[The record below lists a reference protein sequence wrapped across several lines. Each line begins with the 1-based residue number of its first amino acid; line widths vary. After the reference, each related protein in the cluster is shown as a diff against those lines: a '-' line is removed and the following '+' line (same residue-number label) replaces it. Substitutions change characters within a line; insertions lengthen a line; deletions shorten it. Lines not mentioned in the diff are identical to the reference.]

1 MASAPQFPLRDLR
14 ILVAEDEYLLAED
27 VARMLERQGA
37 KVVGPV
43 STVTDSRR
51 LARYAALDG
60 AALDVNLRGD
70 MVWSV
75 ADVLLGR
82 RVPVVFMSGYGATC
96 CPERYRHVRW
106 LSKPLLASELVNV
119 LMSERLRSLTS

>member
-37 KVVGPV
+37 KIVGPV

-51 LARYAALDG
+51 LARHAALDG
-60 AALDVNLRGD
+60 AVLDVNLRGD
-70 MVWSV
+70 MIWSV
-75 ADVLLGR
+75 ADFLLGR
-82 RVPVVFMSGYGATC
+82 RAPVVFMSGYGATC
-96 CPERYRHVRW
+96 CPEQYRHVPW